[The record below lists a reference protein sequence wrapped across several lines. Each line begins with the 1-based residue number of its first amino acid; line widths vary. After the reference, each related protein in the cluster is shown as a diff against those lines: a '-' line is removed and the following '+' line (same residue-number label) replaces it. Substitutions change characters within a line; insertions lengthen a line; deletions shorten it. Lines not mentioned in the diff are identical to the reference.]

1 MHFSWCNAGEKDEA
15 GIQGE
20 RARRTPALHTMAN
33 QESANAGR
41 EPRESLDRLH
51 AVSTAAL
58 WAGRGKDP
66 HVCVCVYQ
74 YVCLQW
80 NTVEVE

>member
-1 MHFSWCNAGEKDEA
+1 MHLSWRNAGEKDDA
-15 GIQGE
+15 GIRAE
-20 RARRTPALHTMAN
+20 RSQWIPARRTLAN

-58 WAGRGKDP
+58 WAGRGKDL
-66 HVCVCVYQ
+66 CVCVREC
-74 YVCLQW
+74 VCIGVLLR
-80 NTVEVE
+80 